1 MARKNSETTK
11 AVLSMT
17 AAKPP
22 KEESAKEPMTL
33 WASVRWRVGHIL
45 DGIAWRLLVHMPGIA
60 RLYANL
66 IAPKGP
72 PTVPYP
78 GWVFAAEYYPE
89 LRWMAWRRAA
99 LWDCARDRKLVV
111 PLRVPWYD
119 GTMVDVTLGNDQS
132 MCLYVSGSFEPNEFV
147 FLRGLLSP
155 GMVAIDVGANE
166 GLYTLFVA
174 ARVGPTG
181 RAVAVEPSSRE
192 RATLQHN
199 VDINRLANVT
209 VVDSALGA
217 ALGKANLQIA
227 SGEHT
232 GHNTL
237 GSFVYDEVVAADSEM
252 VTVET
257 LDGLIERLA
266 LTRVDFVKVDVE
278 GAETSV
284 LRGAGNVLRRL
295 RPLLLLEANE
305 QALQAQGTSSA
316 ALVGMLKAEFR
327 YEVLVFS
334 ETTGRVEVLRDG
346 GALSSNIVAAPAE
359 RVGEI
364 LAKA

>member
-1 MARKNSETTK
+1 
-11 AVLSMT
+11 MT
-17 AAKPP
+17 AAKAPN
-22 KEESAKEPMTL
+22 ENSAKEPMTL
-33 WASVRWRVGHIL
+33 WASVRWRIGHIM
-45 DGIAWRLLVHMPGIA
+45 DGIAWRLLVHAPSIA
-60 RLYANL
+60 RLYAGL
-66 IAPKGP
+66 IAPTGP
-72 PTVPYP
+72 PVVPYP
-78 GWVFAAEYYPE
+78 GWVFATEYYPE
-89 LRWMAWRRAA
+89 LRWMAWRRAV
-99 LWDCARDRKLVV
+99 LWHCARDRKIVFRLQ
-111 PLRVPWYD
+111 VPWYD
-119 GTMVDVTLGNDQS
+119 GTKVDVTLGNDQS

-181 RAVAVEPSSRE
+181 RAIAVEPSSRE
-192 RATLQHN
+192 RRALQHN
-199 VDINRLANVT
+199 VDINALANVT
-209 VVDSALGA
+209 VVDTALGA
-217 ALGKANLQIA
+217 VLGKANLQIA

-237 GSFVYDEVVAADSEM
+237 GSFVYDEVEAENAEM

-257 LDGLIERLA
+257 LDGLVDRLA
-266 LTRVDFVKVDVE
+266 LSRVDFVKIDVE

-284 LRGAGNVLRRL
+284 LKGAGNVLRQL
-295 RPLLLLEANE
+295 RPLLLLEVNE
-305 QALQAQGTSSA
+305 QALKAQGTGSA
-316 ALVGMLKAEFR
+316 ALVEMLKAEFR

-334 ETTGRVEVLRDG
+334 EATGRVEMLQEG
-346 GALSSNIVAAPAE
+346 GGLSSNIVAAPAE